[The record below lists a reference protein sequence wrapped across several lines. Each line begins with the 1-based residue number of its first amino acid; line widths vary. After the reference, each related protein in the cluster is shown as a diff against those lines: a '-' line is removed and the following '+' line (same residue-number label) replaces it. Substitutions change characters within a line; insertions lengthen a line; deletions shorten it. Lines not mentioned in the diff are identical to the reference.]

1 MSTGAPEPSSGPDG
15 SAQPVEP
22 AEPAEPAEPPAPL
35 LHLSEPLPAVVETRA
50 ALREA
55 VTRLEAGHGP
65 VALDAERASGYR
77 YSQRAYLVQL
87 RREGTGTVLVDP
99 VADADPLEYLSPLA
113 AALSGPEWILH
124 AASQDLVCLA
134 EVGLRPSRLFDT
146 ELAARLLGLPRVGL
160 AALVEDL
167 LGLRL
172 KKEHSAVNWST
183 RPLPQPWLEYA
194 ALDVEVLGSLRDL
207 LSDQLEQAGK
217 REWAEQEFTALLA
230 FTGPAPRLEPW
241 RRTSG
246 IQRVRGRR
254 ALAAV
259 RELWLARDDIAAAQ
273 DVTPGRVLSDETI
286 VEVAR
291 AMPIGRTAMR
301 GLPGIRHRQGRR
313 HLDRWVA
320 AVERAA
326 GLPESEL
333 PSVATRHDGP
343 PPARAWGERNPA
355 AAGRLAACRAAVA
368 TLSELHA
375 VPAENLIPPDAVR
388 RLAWTPPQPVS
399 SETVRAALVA
409 SGARPWQVD
418 LLADRLADSLEGIAG

>member
-1 MSTGAPEPSSGPDG
+1 
-15 SAQPVEP
+15 
-22 AEPAEPAEPPAPL
+22 
-35 LHLSEPLPAVVETRA
+35 VETPA
-50 ALREA
+50 ALHEA
-55 VTRLEAGHGP
+55 ATRLAAGHGP

-99 VADADPLEYLSPLA
+99 VADPDPLHYLSPLA
-113 AALSGPEWILH
+113 AVLSGPEWILH

-172 KKEHSAVNWST
+172 KKEHSAVDWST

-207 LSDQLEQAGK
+207 LVDQLDQAGK
-217 REWAEQEFTALLA
+217 REWAEQEFTALLT

-259 RELWLARDDIAAAQ
+259 RELWLTRDEIAAEQ
-273 DVTPGRVLSDETI
+273 DVTPGRVLSDDAI

-333 PSVATRHDGP
+333 PTVGARHDGP
-343 PPARAWGERNPA
+343 PPPRAWGDRNPA
-355 AAGRLAACRAAVA
+355 AAARLAACRAVVAV
-368 TLSELHA
+368 LSELHV

-388 RLAWTPPQPVS
+388 RLAWEPPQPLGGD
-399 SETVRAALVA
+399 TVRAALVA

-418 LLADRLADSLEGIAG
+418 LLADRLAESLDAAAG

>member
-1 MSTGAPEPSSGPDG
+1 MPAP
-15 SAQPVEP
+15 AV
-22 AEPAEPAEPPAPL
+22 PPAPL
-35 LHLSEPLPAVVETRA
+35 LQLSEPLPAVVQTPA

-55 VTRLEAGHGP
+55 AARLAAGHGP
-65 VALDAERASGYR
+65 VALDAERASGHR
-77 YSQRAYLVQL
+77 YSQRAYLVQA

-99 VADADPLEYLSPLA
+99 VADADPLQYLSPLA
-113 AALSGPEWILH
+113 AVLAGPEWILH

-172 KKEHSAVNWST
+172 KKEHSAVDWST
-183 RPLPQPWLEYA
+183 RPLPQSWLEYA

-207 LSDQLEQAGK
+207 LVDQLDQAGK

-254 ALAAV
+254 PLAAV
-259 RELWLARDDIAAAQ
+259 REVWLTRDEIAAEQ
-273 DVTPGRVLSDETI
+273 DVTPGRVLSDDTI
-286 VEVAR
+286 VEMAR

-326 GLPESEL
+326 GLPEPEL
-333 PSVATRHDGP
+333 PTVSARHDGP
-343 PPARAWGERNPA
+343 PPPRAWGDRNPA
-355 AAGRLAACRAAVA
+355 AAARLAACRAVVA
-368 TLSELHA
+368 ALSERHV

-388 RLAWTPPQPVS
+388 RLAWEPPQPFGRD
-399 SETVRAALVA
+399 TVRAALVA

-418 LLADRLADSLEGIAG
+418 LLADRLAESLAAVTDQGRTDAGRTD